1 MQLTP
6 ARPTPEDARHFTELA
21 QIAADQLF
29 TELVGSRAD
38 ALLRGMYLRAD
49 NENSHRHCMF
59 IRVDGEVAGMI
70 HAQSAMSMRAHRTR
84 SFLLM
89 LWLAGWGLPRFL
101 MMMLLLGDLLSFAG
115 ENLADDDFY
124 ITFVALYPQF
134 RGRGLSKALL
144 QHAQDSARRTGC
156 KRLALDVDA
165 KNAIAIAAYE
175 RVSFRRIA
183 ASAVKEI
190 DGETV
195 QLQRMVKDI
204 PRTPPTHDS
213 S

>member
-1 MQLTP
+1 MQLIP
-6 ARPTPEDARHFTELA
+6 ARPTHEDARHFADLA

-29 TELVGSRAD
+29 TELVGSRAN

-70 HAQSAMSMRAHRTR
+70 HAQSAMSMQAHRTR

-89 LWLAGWGLPRFL
+89 LWLAGRGLPRFL
-101 MMMLLLGDLLSFAG
+101 LMMLLLGELLSFAG
-115 ENLADDDFY
+115 ENLEDGDFY

-144 QHAQDSARRTGC
+144 RHAEDSARRDDC

-165 KNAIAIAAYE
+165 KNAVAIGAYE
-175 RVSFRRIA
+175 RVGFRRIA
-183 ASAVKEI
+183 ASAVKELG
-190 DGETV
+190 GETV
-195 QLQRMVKDI
+195 QLLRMAKDLSPI
-204 PRTPPTHDS
+204 
-213 S
+213 